1 MSQTKAQLIDGK
13 SAEIE
18 FTGGSAS
25 GPAISF
31 TGDTNTGIYS
41 PGADQVAVA
50 TNGTGRLFID
60 ASGNVGVGGSATD
73 VLSITR
79 SANSAGGISIVNTNN
94 AQASAISQLYIQG
107 GNNAHAQLKFSV
119 NSLDTSIRGQGD
131 GSLAIIQ
138 GVNERMRLD
147 SAGLVGIGT
156 SAPDSNLEIVGG
168 TTTAGPG
175 AELRLSSRDQTIAAA
190 DEIIGSVT
198 FKNNDA
204 SSGMTGYMAKIDAA
218 SNRIFDGDPASGMNL
233 RFFAGTAAD
242 GVNTPPERMRLT
254 SAGRLGIGTTAPSQ
268 TLGVAGGVGIGNQL
282 STGTTGSIK
291 LTSSGGT
298 NYIQSGQNTSN
309 ASAAPLV
316 FTDYNAFNEWARIDS
331 SGRVGIGTSSPAV
344 NLQVNAASDV
354 TIALSNSSS
363 VTSGN
368 RGNISCFNSA
378 VSSVGVIRFAAVTD
392 NVGTEIQFHTR
403 PAAGSLTQS
412 MTLDSTG
419 RLGVGT
425 TTPQALL
432 HLEQTSPV
440 DGRLARIV
448 STGVG
453 AGFLGVKSTGNTFID
468 ANTLSTAL
476 EFRTQDTE
484 RARIDSSGRL
494 LIGTSTSISNDGAES
509 ALQIAKATTT
519 STEQGFISLSMYP
532 GTTNRNP
539 RLYFNRS
546 RGSSVGTNTVV
557 AADDRLGEI
566 FFTGADGTNLLAAA
580 SIAAVSDG
588 TPGANDMPGRLVFST
603 TADGASSPTERMRI
617 DSSGRVGI
625 GATSPGSYEVSA
637 DNLVISDSG
646 DAGISIVSGASNTGN
661 LFFASGTVGNDKF
674 RGYII
679 YNHTNNAL
687 SFGTNAQERFRC
699 DSSGRLLVGTS
710 SSPSLT
716 DGQYAKIHLVGNTA
730 GATGDSVLN
739 LGRGILASSG
749 IAADT
754 NLGILQFTDSAGAAH
769 ATIKGVTDA
778 ATGSNDYP
786 GRLVFSTTADG
797 ASSPTE
803 RMRITSNGQTYW
815 ATGSPGSSSF
825 GTSIG
830 RNGVPGL
837 FETFRNV
844 DGGGTALFS
853 GGSAGNAQIR
863 GDGDLENT
871 NNSYGGISDLKLK
884 ENVVDASPQ
893 WDDLKALQVRNYN
906 FKAETGYN
914 THTQIGLIAQEVE
927 LVSPGL
933 VGESPDRDED
943 GNDLGTVTK
952 SVNYSVLYMKAVK
965 ALQEAIAKIET
976 LEGMVAVNNITIDE
990 QQHQLSTLAAR
1001 LTALESA

>member
-494 LIGTSTSISNDGAES
+494 LVGTSTVRTTGWTTQGAGEIFQELTNYGGITCFTNANDAE
-509 ALQIAKATTT
+509 
-519 STEQGFISLSMYP
+519 
-532 GTTNRNP
+532 GTTVT
-539 RLYFNRS
+539 LGKS
-546 RGSSVGTNTVV
+546 RGTSAGSNTVV
-557 AADDRLGEI
+557 QNNDRLASLI
-566 FFTGADGTNLLAAA
+566 FQGTDGTNSETAAA
-580 SIAAVSDG
+580 IHCYVDG
-588 TPGANDMPGRLVFST
+588 TPGANDMPGRLTFST

-617 DSSGRVGI
+617 SQNGFTRISDNGSYVGSSTAGYHEVTSSNPGTRALLVTNQGTISSGSENGLHVLFRYSSPDNNVQTFISCEDSTVTRMRVYADGDVW
-625 GATSPGSYEVSA
+625 TS
-637 DNLVISDSG
+637 
-646 DAGISIVSGASNTGN
+646 DAGILTSDATLKRDITDVTPKLNDVMN
-661 LFFASGTVGNDKF
+661 L
-674 RGYII
+674 R
-679 YNHTNNAL
+679 
-687 SFGTNAQERFRC
+687 
-699 DSSGRLLVGTS
+699 
-710 SSPSLT
+710 
-716 DGQYAKIHLVGNTA
+716 
-730 GATGDSVLN
+730 
-739 LGRGILASSG
+739 
-749 IAADT
+749 
-754 NLGILQFTDSAGAAH
+754 
-769 ATIKGVTDA
+769 
-778 ATGSNDYP
+778 
-786 GRLVFSTTADG
+786 
-797 ASSPTE
+797 
-803 RMRITSNGQTYW
+803 
-815 ATGSPGSSSF
+815 
-825 GTSIG
+825 
-830 RNGVPGL
+830 
-837 FETFRNV
+837 
-844 DGGGTALFS
+844 
-853 GGSAGNAQIR
+853 
-863 GDGDLENT
+863 
-871 NNSYGGISDLKLK
+871 
-884 ENVVDASPQ
+884 
-893 WDDLKALQVRNYN
+893 VRNFHWEESYHPN
-906 FKAETGYN
+906 K
-914 THTQIGLIAQEVE
+914 QDKKLIGFIAQEMEEVF
-927 LVSPGL
+927 PGL
-933 VGESPDRDED
+933 VSEHKISGGKPILDENGNETGETTPEVFKK
-943 GNDLGTVTK
+943 GIKEAKL
-952 SVNYSVLYMKAVK
+952 LPILVK
-965 ALQEAIAKIET
+965 ALQEAVERIET

-1001 LTALESA
+1001 LTALENA

>member
-31 TGDTNTGIYS
+31 TGDSNTGIYS

-494 LIGTSTSISNDGAES
+494 GIGTSSPGYRLDVTSQLGCTYSGAIRH
-509 ALQIAKATTT
+509 LVNI
-519 STEQGFISLSMYP
+519 
-532 GTTNRNP
+532 
-539 RLYFNRS
+539 
-546 RGSSVGTNTVV
+546 
-557 AADDRLGEI
+557 D
-566 FFTGADGTNLLAAA
+566 
-580 SIAAVSDG
+580 SDG
-588 TPGANDMPGRLVFST
+588 GKSYWYNGTPANTAYILGDTGGAYFAGS
-603 TADGASSPTERMRI
+603 
-617 DSSGRVGI
+617 VGI
-625 GATSPGSYEVSA
+625 GTTSPGSYEETA

-646 DAGISIVSGASNTGN
+646 HAGISIVSGASNTGN
-661 LFFASGTVGNDKF
+661 LFFAEGTVGNDKI
-674 RGYII
+674 RGYIQ
-679 YNHTNNAL
+679 YNHTDENL
-687 SFGTNAQERFRC
+687 LFGTNAQERFRC
-699 DSSGRLLVGTS
+699 DVSGRLLVGTS
-710 SSPSLT
+710 TAPGNGELLRVRQASTGTEGAGINLSGEYSLADDASQTITLPHAAMLMVTNQTTGQGGLLFATYNSAVITIVSDPSSIFATSDT
-716 DGQYAKIHLVGNTA
+716 DAKLCVFKSANTNA
-730 GATGDSVLN
+730 VTVKNRLGAT
-739 LGRGILASSG
+739 
-749 IAADT
+749 
-754 NLGILQFTDSAGAAH
+754 H
-769 ATIKGVTDA
+769 
-778 ATGSNDYP
+778 
-786 GRLVFSTTADG
+786 
-797 ASSPTE
+797 
-803 RMRITSNGQTYW
+803 
-815 ATGSPGSSSF
+815 
-825 GTSIG
+825 SIG
-830 RNGVPGL
+830 
-837 FETFRNV
+837 
-844 DGGGTALFS
+844 
-853 GGSAGNAQIR
+853 
-863 GDGDLENT
+863 
-871 NNSYGGISDLKLK
+871 
-884 ENVVDASPQ
+884 
-893 WDDLKALQVRNYN
+893 
-906 FKAETGYN
+906 
-914 THTQIGLIAQEVE
+914 IG
-927 LVSPGL
+927 
-933 VGESPDRDED
+933 
-943 GNDLGTVTK
+943 K
-952 SVNYSVLYMKAVK
+952 
-965 ALQEAIAKIET
+965 
-976 LEGMVAVNNITIDE
+976 ITI
-990 QQHQLSTLAAR
+990 L
-1001 LTALESA
+1001 